1 MAWLMVGLAGLFEII
16 WAYAMKRSDGFSKL
30 CPSMITLIFMLLS
43 FTLLSYAMRSLP
55 LGTAYTVWSGIGAV
69 DSFVVGILVLN
80 EPMNLP
86 RVIGVMMIVGGMIL
100 MKVTTSP

>member
-30 CPSMITLIFMLLS
+30 CPSMITLISMLLN

-69 DSFVVGILVLN
+69 GSFVVGILVLN

>member
-30 CPSMITLIFMLLS
+30 CPSMITLISMLLN

-69 DSFVVGILVLN
+69 GSLVVGILVLN

>member
-1 MAWLMVGLAGLFEII
+1 MAWLMVGLAGIFEII

-55 LGTAYTVWSGIGAV
+55 LGKAYTVWSGIGAV
-69 DSFVVGILVLN
+69 GSFVVGILVLN
-80 EPMNLP
+80 EPMNLT
-86 RVIGVMMIVGGMIL
+86 RVMGVMMIVGGMIL

>member
-30 CPSMITLIFMLLS
+30 CRSMITLISMLLN

-69 DSFVVGILVLN
+69 GSFVVGILVLN

>member
-30 CPSMITLIFMLLS
+30 CPSMITLISMLLN

-69 DSFVVGILVLN
+69 GSFVVGILVLN
-80 EPMNLP
+80 EPMNLL
-86 RVIGVMMIVGGMIL
+86 RMLGVMMIVGGMIL

>member
-1 MAWLMVGLAGLFEII
+1 MAWLMVGLAGIFEII

-69 DSFVVGILVLN
+69 GSFVVGILVLN
-80 EPMNLP
+80 EPMNLT
-86 RVIGVMMIVGGMIL
+86 RVMGVMMIVGGMIL

>member
-1 MAWLMVGLAGLFEII
+1 MVGLAGIFEII
-16 WAYAMKRSDGFSKL
+16 WTYAMKRSDGFSKL
-30 CPSMITLIFMLLS
+30 CPSMITLAFMLMS
-43 FTLLSYAMRSLP
+43 FVLLSYAMRSLP

-69 DSFVVGILVLN
+69 GSFVVGILVLN

-100 MKVTTSP
+100 MKVTT

>member
-69 DSFVVGILVLN
+69 GSFVVGILVLN

>member
-30 CPSMITLIFMLLS
+30 CHSLIFMLLS

-69 DSFVVGILVLN
+69 GSFVVGILVLN
-80 EPMNLP
+80 EPMNLL
-86 RVIGVMMIVGGMIL
+86 RMLGVMMIVGGMIL
-100 MKVTTSP
+100 MKVTTLP

>member
-1 MAWLMVGLAGLFEII
+1 MAWLMVGLAGIFEII

-30 CPSMITLIFMLLS
+30 CPSMITLAFMLMS
-43 FTLLSYAMRSLP
+43 FVLLSYAMRSLP

-69 DSFVVGILVLN
+69 GSFVVGILVLN
-80 EPMNLP
+80 EPMNLL
-86 RVIGVMMIVGGMIL
+86 RMLGVMMIVGGIIL

>member
-30 CPSMITLIFMLLS
+30 CPSLIFMLLS

-69 DSFVVGILVLN
+69 GSFVVGILVLN